1 MTAPTEP
8 SGPTAAAEPAGPIE
22 VAEPTGLD
30 DWGRFW
36 SHTAGGRVRVPVCS
50 GCGTPNWYPASR
62 CRRCGAAVF
71 TWKALSGDAEVFL
84 EMTVHRDFTGEG
96 RTVPYR
102 VALVVP
108 AEHPSIRLLARVP
121 IDAAVAAGD
130 PIRLAVIDGV
140 PTVETVGKA
149 GARTPAER
157 GRSDGDG

>member
-1 MTAPTEP
+1 MTAPTDAPEP
-8 SGPTAAAEPAGPIE
+8 AAPVGPAGPGGAAGPAGADAAG
-22 VAEPTGLD
+22 VD

-36 SHTAGGRVRVPVCS
+36 AHAAGGRVRVPVCS

-84 EMTVHRDFTGEG
+84 EVTVHRDFTGEG

-102 VALVVP
+102 IALVVP

-121 IDAAVAAGD
+121 MNAVVAAGD
-130 PIRLAVIDGV
+130 PVRLIVVDGV
-140 PTVETVGKA
+140 PTVETLSV
-149 GARTPAER
+149 
-157 GRSDGDG
+157 GDG